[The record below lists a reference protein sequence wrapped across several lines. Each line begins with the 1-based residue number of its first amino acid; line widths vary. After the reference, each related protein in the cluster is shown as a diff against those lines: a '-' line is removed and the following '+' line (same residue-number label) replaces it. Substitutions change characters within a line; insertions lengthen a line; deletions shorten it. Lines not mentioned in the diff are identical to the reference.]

1 MKAYYEY
8 YEYRPNHFV
17 KLINGKVI
25 SKASRSEF
33 IWEELDLDSI
43 HSEYHEYRPN
53 RFVKLQ
59 NGKVISKVSRVE
71 IIWEELD
78 LDGYTSTRNIAISIG
93 LAALMWFSMTL
104 IEDTLL
110 RSTFIAGF
118 ISFSVLFFISLAAY
132 TIPKMQLAGIEY
144 IYRKKLDITSTIN
157 YFELIMWVLIIWL
170 IRLLIGIKHQMYSEV
185 ENQSELIREF
195 GLILLFWEIV
205 LFWGIILPLIAF
217 ILIS

>member
-33 IWEELDLDSI
+33 IWEELDLD
-43 HSEYHEYRPN
+43 
-53 RFVKLQ
+53 
-59 NGKVISKVSRVE
+59 
-71 IIWEELD
+71 
-78 LDGYTSTRNIAISIG
+78 GYTNTRNIAISIG

-118 ISFSVLFFISLAAY
+118 ISFSVLFFISFAAY

-144 IYRKKLDITSTIN
+144 IYRKKIDITSTVN
-157 YFELIMWVLIIWL
+157 YFELIIWVLIIWL

-185 ENQSELIREF
+185 ENQLELIKEF
-195 GLILLFWEIV
+195 GHILLFWDMV
-205 LFWGIILPLIAF
+205 LFWGIVLPLIAF
-217 ILIS
+217 IMW